1 MDKNTIKEIMA
12 KRGFRQLMETLKG
25 NKLHS
30 IVFCTE
36 PETSEALY
44 NCEVF
49 VDEGDFKFTYNSGK
63 NLNILTTPECGSF
76 ENDEHFER
84 INSKF
89 KADVMLL
96 ERGGTYE

>member
-49 VDEGDFKFTYNSGK
+49 VDEGDFKFTYNSGRSI
-63 NLNILTTPECGSF
+63 NILTTPECGSF
-76 ENDEHFER
+76 DNDEHFER
-84 INSKF
+84 INRKF
-89 KADVMLL
+89 KTDVMLL
-96 ERGGTYE
+96 ERGVNV